1 MIHLDRPLFEGV
13 LFHLV
18 DLDMP
23 LVPLEGMKS
32 LLDMRDKAILN
43 IVVDPH
49 VSLHKVIEAL
59 DDLIRVLVEQAL
71 KSAEGFEFVE
81 VLLKLSIKVSEHVQV
96 LFEYLNRGV

>member
-1 MIHLDRPLFEGV
+1 MIHLHRSLFEGI
-13 LFHLV
+13 LLHLV

-49 VSLHKVIEAL
+49 VPLHKVIEGL

-71 KSAEGFEFVE
+71 EPAERFEFVE
-81 VLLKLSIKVSEHVQV
+81 VFLKLRVQVSEHVQV
-96 LFEYLNRGV
+96 LLEYLDRGV